1 MGNAT
6 KGHTKTAYGVSSCV
20 RRKGHKARLESKKPT
35 QTEKAVERFVE
46 VQAVGDYV
54 VGCIW

>member
-6 KGHTKTAYGVSSCV
+6 KGHTQTAYGAISGVT
-20 RRKGHKARLESKKPT
+20 RKGRKARLKSKKPT
-35 QTEKAVERFVE
+35 QTGKAVERFVE